1 MPHTDAIFLAVT
13 LGLLPIILK
22 IVSVVLV
29 VVPVVLV
36 VVSVVIFLLFPSLR
50 YVSIRSGLFF
60 PSTVGVLQPL
70 SFQPFTT
77 KRSLERVTN
86 GEVQAEAVL
95 KALDVIKARFGGLV
109 GRVQG
114 NAHVKAQHQKVEV
127 VAQTGPRAK
136 RNVLDGR
143 CGDL

>member
-22 IVSVVLV
+22 I
-29 VVPVVLV
+29 
-36 VVSVVIFLLFPSLR
+36 VSVVIFLLFPSLR

-77 KRSLERVTN
+77 KRCLERVAN

-114 NAHVKAQHQKVEV
+114 NAHVRAQHQKVEV
-127 VAQTGPRAK
+127 VTQTGTRAE

>member
-29 VVPVVLV
+29 VV
-36 VVSVVIFLLFPSLR
+36 SVVIFLLFPSLR

-60 PSTVGVLQPL
+60 SSTVGVLQPL

-77 KRSLERVTN
+77 KRSLERVAN

-114 NAHVKAQHQKVEV
+114 NAHVKAQYQKVEV
-127 VAQTGPRAK
+127 VTQTGTRAE

>member
-29 VVPVVLV
+29 VV
-36 VVSVVIFLLFPSLR
+36 SVVIFLLFPSLR

-60 PSTVGVLQPL
+60 SSTVGVLQPL

-77 KRSLERVTN
+77 KRSLEWVAN

-127 VAQTGPRAK
+127 VTQTGTRAK

>member
-29 VVPVVLV
+29 VV
-36 VVSVVIFLLFPSLR
+36 SVVIFLLFPSLR

-60 PSTVGVLQPL
+60 SSTVGVLQPL

-77 KRSLERVTN
+77 KRSLERVAN
-86 GEVQAEAVL
+86 GEVEAEAVL

-127 VAQTGPRAK
+127 VTQTGTRAK